1 MNTSLAST
9 PLTEWHLAHGARTA
23 EFAGYQ
29 MPIQYT
35 SIVAEHTATRT
46 AAGLFDISHMGRLR
60 FEGGRADQLLD
71 HLLTRRVTD
80 MKPGAVRYSLMC
92 NEEGGILDDVLVAC
106 LESPSGRQF
115 FLLVVNASNRPKI
128 LKWIQPH
135 LADFPDVAF
144 HDATDTTAMIAV
156 QGPKAVEIAGR
167 ILPPK
172 VLGLK
177 YYKGLVTEQM
187 SKPCIVTRTGYTG
200 EDGFE
205 LVVKAEDAPRVWEN
219 LMLAGREHGI
229 AAVGL
234 GARDTLRLEAG
245 MPLYG
250 HELNEDIDPYRAG
263 LGFAVSLGERTFL
276 GSDVLTARSAEV
288 QSVVRVGLKLEGRR
302 AAREGAS
309 VLDSDRRKV
318 GEVTSGTFSPTLDSP
333 ISMAYV
339 AAEAAKLGSNIDVDI
354 RGSIV
359 SAAIAPLP
367 FYKRN

>member
-1 MNTSLAST
+1 MNAPLAST

-35 SIVAEHTATRT
+35 SIVTEHTATRT

-80 MKPGAVRYSLMC
+80 MQPGAVRYSLMC

-135 LADFPDVAF
+135 LADFPDVSF

-172 VLGLK
+172 VQSLK

-205 LVVKAEDAPRVWEN
+205 LIVKAEDAPRVWEN

-250 HELNEDIDPYRAG
+250 HELNEEIDPFRAG

-276 GSDVLTARSAEV
+276 GSDALATKSAAT
-288 QSVVRVGLKLEGRR
+288 QSVARVGLKLEGRR
-302 AAREGAS
+302 AAREGAA
-309 VLDSDRRKV
+309 VIDSDRRKV
-318 GEVTSGTFSPTLDSP
+318 GEVTSGTFSPTLDAP

-339 AAEAAKLGSNIDVDI
+339 ATEVAKVGSSIDVDI
-354 RGSIV
+354 RGSTV
-359 SAAIAPLP
+359 SAAIVPLP
-367 FYKRN
+367 FYKRS